1 MNNTNKLC
9 YFRMEKSDENYNDII
24 KENLF
29 EKNFIFYNKYKIDY
43 NNNHLNIELNEDY
56 IEDFYSINDTT
67 SLDITG
73 IIGKNGT
80 GKTALIS
87 FIINSL
93 YSNIP
98 LLKKCIMVLEIN
110 GILNIFYNEIKIENL
125 EYLKRKGYIFKE
137 AEGTLNQEL
146 YNVWRNIST
155 IYYSES
161 VNFRNDLIVDSAKG
175 RNYFNLS
182 LYNNIKLNFNKVSAS
197 IGEIGINEGFRDTRF
212 CKDDFVEIKRYLTK
226 NNLKYIIEKND
237 FNIETATIEMPLY
250 LNNKF
255 DYSDY
260 TNKEWKHLKKYTED
274 IIYKK
279 EKNIKIKVQ
288 VKPTEI
294 EKSIYKRIIDIFEN
308 ESEETKRSKLM
319 IQFAIIDI
327 YFYTLYG
334 IVNNK
339 ECIGIVNNELSKI
352 CFDKNEDIQKTIKKI
367 FDKIENIKG
376 TDFKEK
382 LKKEQ
387 SDTLSELES
396 SNLFKT
402 IKQLNKECNKI
413 FKIIDRLYNSHKE
426 YFLLGRVFSGKKE
439 QFFSYRP
446 CIRIPYKDFCYIEEI
461 LDEEKTLIFNMFEV
475 NLKGLSSGQQALLD
489 MFSKIFNII
498 DKINTE
504 SILIIMDEPE
514 LYFHPEWQRKLIY
527 NLIEFLNKHFSEKSI
542 QLIISSNSPY
552 ILSDLQDSD
561 VILLGN
567 KANNTI
573 DKTFANNIY
582 YLLKNEYFMDFTIGE
597 FSKQKIEYILQI
609 INGDESIDKKKY
621 LKIKKIIDL
630 IGDEILRNKLSSML
644 EEKYDKN

>member
-1 MNNTNKLC
+1 MNNTSKLC
-9 YFRMEKSDENYNDII
+9 YFRIEKRDKDYNNII
-24 KENLF
+24 RENLF
-29 EKNFIFYNKYKIDY
+29 EKDFIFYNKYKIDY
-43 NNNHLNIELNEDY
+43 NNNCLNIELNENY

-110 GILNIFYNEIKIENL
+110 GTLNIFYNEIKIENL
-125 EYLKRKGYIFKE
+125 EYLKRKGYICKE
-137 AEGTLNQEL
+137 AEGTLNQDL

-155 IYYSES
+155 IYYSEC
-161 VNFRNDLIVDSAKG
+161 VNFRNDLIIDSVKE

-182 LYNNIKLNFNKVSAS
+182 LYNNIKLNFNKMAAS
-197 IGEIGINEGFRDTRF
+197 IGKIGINEEFKDTRF
-212 CKDDFVEIKRYLTK
+212 CKDDFIEIQRYLTK

-237 FNIETATIEMPLY
+237 FNIETAAIEMPLY

-255 DYSDY
+255 NYSDY
-260 TNKEWKHLKKYTED
+260 TNKEWRYLKEYTED
-274 IIYKK
+274 IVY
-279 EKNIKIKVQ
+279 EREGNIKIKVQ
-288 VKPTEI
+288 VKPTNI
-294 EKSIYKRIIDIFEN
+294 ERNIYKRIIDTF
-308 ESEETKRSKLM
+308 ESEKEESKRSKLM

-339 ECIGIVNNELSKI
+339 ECIDIINTELSKVI
-352 CFDKNEDIQKTIKKI
+352 FDRNEDIQETAKKV
-367 FDKIENIKG
+367 FDKIENIKEL
-376 TDFKEK
+376 DFKEK
-382 LKKEQ
+382 LQNEQ
-387 SDTLSELES
+387 SDRLREIIS
-396 SNLFKT
+396 SNLLKI
-402 IKQLNKECNKI
+402 IKQLNEECNKI
-413 FKIIDRLYNSHKE
+413 FEIINKLYNSHKE
-426 YFLLGRVFSGKKE
+426 YFLLGGVFSNKKE
-439 QFFSYRP
+439 RFFSYRP
-446 CIRIPYKDFCYIEEI
+446 CIMIPYKDFYYIEEL
-461 LDEEKTLIFNMFEV
+461 LDEEKKLIFNMFKV
-475 NLKGLSSGQQALLD
+475 TFKGLSSGEQALLD
-489 MFSKIFNII
+489 MFSKIFNIK

-504 SILIIMDEPE
+504 SMLIIMDEPE

-527 NLIEFLNKHFSEKSI
+527 NLIEFLNEHITEKSI
-542 QLIISSNSPY
+542 QIIITSNSPY
-552 ILSDLQDSD
+552 ILSDLQEGD

-567 KANNTI
+567 KENDMIN
-573 DKTFANNIY
+573 KTFANNIY

-609 INGDESIDKKKY
+609 INADENIDKEKY
-621 LKIKKIIDL
+621 INIKKIIDL